1 MYYDNINNACTLYQ
15 HNKEKEIADMR
26 MTIAQYI
33 EANQPEIYKKLK
45 RLYPLTTRIITD
57 EREYVKIKSLMEER
71 RGVKL

>member
-1 MYYDNINNACTLYQ
+1 
-15 HNKEKEIADMR
+15 MR